1 MVSVLSFFIVTFPS
15 LNKVLWQDL
24 ISMHSFSLFMQYHI
38 DGEHGDDLLDHVWKK
53 KGEFSS
59 PCLFI
64 LQMRRYWE
72 SIKIYKP
79 WKLCK
84 WEERYLLPSLCMFHI
99 LPEPYIYDTIR
110 IVFLSFYDWNS
121 SIASIL
127 HGHVFQMHSQLHC
140 LVHLISFLGPL

>member
-1 MVSVLSFFIVTFPS
+1 MVMWSQLNYLYQYQNNFNVYTMVSVLSFFIVTFPS

-24 ISMHSFSLFMQYHI
+24 ISMHSFSFFMKYHI
-38 DGEHGDDLLDHVWKK
+38 YRELGDDLLDHVWQR

-84 WEERYLLPSLCMFHI
+84 WEERYLL
-99 LPEPYIYDTIR
+99 LPCVCST
-110 IVFLSFYDWNS
+110 STQS
-121 SIASIL
+121 
-127 HGHVFQMHSQLHC
+127 
-140 LVHLISFLGPL
+140 LISMTLWWLCSSAFMAGTLQ